1 EGSRRHAFRTRRYAR
16 RRRATSEPSSLLPN
30 CIHHRLP
37 LAIVSLLTYISSYS
51 PSYSSRKATMFDGSF
66 KSSRKVNLSGR
77 KKPTTGYSARLASL
91 SSSRGRDDVLA
102 GSKQELMLQN
112 RLARE
117 ERHAMKKRTAA
128 STRIQAQYRRLRA
141 AERARAEIFNQ
152 LEQQLTLTVL
162 TGDIQSNALPTPQ
175 LQQFLRQFLFAVHS
189 RVAAERVRKVQDY
202 LVFMLLVSCLKGE
215 NGINFLEADKDAC
228 WVFQV
233 TRMSE
238 IALQTLVQEQLKTS
252 VKNPAVA
259 VNPYLLL
266 LDTLTNV
273 SKYPTPKGQTALSSV
288 LYHLG
293 VTARYGIFD
302 AMSACIAQQA
312 EEGVSRVENDRL
324 VQVAANIA
332 AQTLRLSIQGQQE
345 RASDVLRH
353 FAKKILL
360 SASSVSSPITSFVTS
375 AVAESAN
382 KSGCFWASVVQQLR
396 DNLDMTTLSWQHRA
410 IIVGNVV
417 ELTSLCSFDAA
428 LVDVVPFVLSDLVT
442 PSLVQWAFDVKH
454 TEQDPMAPEEDY
466 DMDNE
471 SEVPIVPP
479 TYLSAGI
486 FASDEEVR
494 LGVLALGKSE
504 ASVRAQWQK
513 ICHSNFST
521 RCLDVLLHVNEPLEH
536 GENAVAKFCHVL
548 TTMLLSTGRSY
559 VLSVA
564 ARFANPPPALFALLS
579 AMTVEQFAGNP
590 IVPANNISLVNSM
603 WQWIKPRIENI
614 TAQRPTESLTN
625 GPLAFTTLQL
635 QVLIVFNVV
644 YSHMLLGLDDE
655 AFYDGQWPLRLT
667 EVEAI
672 VTFLK
677 QFIYDTCWTITS
689 NNTLSV
695 NSMDEKELVLFSAVV
710 SSIKLFNQLYDRD
723 CRRRFMPDG
732 AWLWPSMPVVKEI
745 VDLELMKED
754 GNHDA
759 HAIYM
764 LMNGKASSP
773 YARAALILVTI
784 PQVLSFNERVQ
795 LFQKL
800 LEDGKAQLGHIRDE
814 FSRALQVRV
823 KRDEIVDD
831 SFDFFQKVCDT
842 MSPAALKSRVK
853 VTFVNEQGLEEAGID
868 GGGVFKEFMD
878 SLTKSAFSPEYGFFL
893 ETEEH
898 LLYPNPGARYI
909 VDTRKEALDRYRF
922 LGRVLAKA
930 VYENIL
936 VEPQFAAFFLNKLL
950 GKFNYIDDLHS
961 LDPELY
967 KSLMRLKH
975 YNGNVEDL
983 SLTFSVSEMEFGQV
997 VTRNLV
1003 PDGANIPVTNENR
1016 IRYIHLMANYK
1027 LNVLSSTES
1036 AAFLKGF
1043 RDLIPGTWIQMFAP
1057 AELQMLIGGSA
1068 TNINID
1074 DWERHTVYGGGYH
1087 PSQRIVQWFWE
1098 IVREDFTAEDRAAL
1112 LKFITSCSRQ
1122 PLLGFSK
1129 LQPQICIHQVRV
1141 EDDDR
1146 LPSSA
1151 TCMNLLKLPAY
1162 SNREAM
1168 RKKLLYAI
1176 RANAGFDLS

>member
-1 EGSRRHAFRTRRYAR
+1 
-16 RRRATSEPSSLLPN
+16 
-30 CIHHRLP
+30 
-37 LAIVSLLTYISSYS
+37 
-51 PSYSSRKATMFDGSF
+51 MFDGSF

-91 SSSRGRDDVLA
+91 SSSRGHKDDVLS
-102 GSKQELMLQN
+102 GSKEELMLQN

-117 ERHAMKKRTAA
+117 ERHALKQRTAA
-128 STRIQAQYRRLRA
+128 STRIQAQFRRLRA
-141 AERARAEIFNQ
+141 AEQARAAVFNE
-152 LEQQLTLTVL
+152 LERDLTQVVM
-162 TGDIQSNALPTPQ
+162 TGDIQNKALPNQQ
-175 LQQFLRQFLFAVHS
+175 LQGFLRQFLFFRPRKVENQVTKD
-189 RVAAERVRKVQDY
+189 RIRKVQDY
-202 LVFMLLVSCLKGE
+202 LVFMLLVSSLKGE
-215 NGINFLEADKDAC
+215 DECNLLKAEKNAT
-228 WVFQV
+228 WVYQV
-233 TRMSE
+233 TKICE
-238 IALQTLVQEQLKTS
+238 ITLQTLVSEELETS
-252 VKNPAVA
+252 VMNPAIA

-266 LDTLTNV
+266 LDTLTSGSRYV
-273 SKYPTPKGQTALSSV
+273 TLEGQTALSS
-288 LYHLG
+288 
-293 VTARYGIFD
+293 
-302 AMSACIAQQA
+302 QA
-312 EEGVSRVENDRL
+312 KEDVSRVEND
-324 VQVAANIA
+324 
-332 AQTLRLSIQGQQE
+332 
-345 RASDVLRH
+345 
-353 FAKKILL
+353 
-360 SASSVSSPITSFVTS
+360 
-375 AVAESAN
+375 
-382 KSGCFWASVVQQLR
+382 
-396 DNLDMTTLSWQHRA
+396 
-410 IIVGNVV
+410 
-417 ELTSLCSFDAA
+417 
-428 LVDVVPFVLSDLVT
+428 
-442 PSLVQWAFDVKH
+442 
-454 TEQDPMAPEEDY
+454 
-466 DMDNE
+466 
-471 SEVPIVPP
+471 
-479 TYLSAGI
+479 
-486 FASDEEVR
+486 
-494 LGVLALGKSE
+494 
-504 ASVRAQWQK
+504 
-513 ICHSNFST
+513 
-521 RCLDVLLHVNEPLEH
+521 
-536 GENAVAKFCHVL
+536 
-548 TTMLLSTGRSY
+548 
-559 VLSVA
+559 
-564 ARFANPPPALFALLS
+564 
-579 AMTVEQFAGNP
+579 
-590 IVPANNISLVNSM
+590 
-603 WQWIKPRIENI
+603 
-614 TAQRPTESLTN
+614 
-625 GPLAFTTLQL
+625 
-635 QVLIVFNVV
+635 
-644 YSHMLLGLDDE
+644 SHMLLGLDDE

-667 EVEAI
+667 EVEA
-672 VTFLK
+672 VSTFLK
-677 QFIYDTCWTITS
+677 QFIYDMCWTITS

-695 NSMDEKELVLFSAVV
+695 GNMNETELVLFSAVV

-732 AWLWPSMPVVKEI
+732 AWLWPSMPVIKEI
-745 VDLELMKED
+745 VDLEVMKED

-800 LEDGKAQLGHIRDE
+800 LEDGKAQLGNIRDE

-853 VTFVNEQGLEEAGID
+853 VTFINEQGLEEAGID

-878 SLTKSAFSPEYGFFL
+878 SLTKNAFSPEYGFFL
-893 ETEEH
+893 ETDEH

-975 YNGNVEDL
+975 YDGNVEDL
-983 SLTFSVSEMEFGQV
+983 ALTFSVSEMEFGEV

-1027 LNVLSSTES
+1027 LNVLSSIES

-1057 AELQMLIGGSA
+1057 AELQMLIGGTA
-1068 TNINID
+1068 TNIDIN
-1074 DWERHTVYGGGYH
+1074 DWERNTVYGGGYH
-1087 PSQRIVQWFWE
+1087 PSQRIIQWFWE
-1098 IVREDFTAEDRAAL
+1098 IVRDDFTAEDRAAL

-1129 LQPQICIHQVRV
+1129 LVPQICIHQVRV
-1141 EDDDR
+1141 EDDER

-1168 RKKLLYAI
+1168 RTKLLDAMHAVVMVDEDTTSDSKKKFKKAKKFPTKFTVDYVTPLKTQDERGTCWDFATVGVLENSYRQQGIAHGWLQDDEYMAI
-1176 RANAGFDLS
+1176 SEQAYGAEVLRLCAGPPDSPQQVACLIPGNGIWKNTTEGGDATLLMYLVNGLKENIYPHSICPYYPDDGNDTLCVGLTPEKRKTNPLSLKLKRMDTLMDEASIKRAMVKHLGYNDLYRTKQGYTGGFILKNSWFDGIHPALGPMHARGSHSIKYWLQEITEWEEASMCPNSYDPENWYQCGNTAEVITAKRHGDP